1 MFFKKFRLG
10 IEDNKMAEK
19 QSTKFPLESKVLP
32 NPKAQPIISLVISN
46 VGGPNAGQ
54 GTANKRKKAIA
65 GILKTVHPN
74 VVLFQE
80 FPWTGIRRHSTWKNI
95 NIPDKYE
102 YFGHQGASILYD
114 KNELIVKEPNLSK
127 FVRLHG
133 EMTRKG
139 KLTMG
144 FSPLGRMCI
153 LEIETKGVPM
163 AHFIC
168 ISWHGSHNSK
178 KETEIINEL
187 KNLLVFIAEIGKQMK
202 LPFIIAGDFNLSYEK
217 ACAEINQ
224 HTVAIYVYTP
234 LKRREG
240 RLIDFYIAS
249 NTLPLA
255 DIAALDWETVEDGK
269 GASEIFDHD
278 PVVATLMTH
287 VPKPL
292 ASVER
297 KSTATSKLTK
307 SEGKS
312 KESQLH

>member
-1 MFFKKFRLG
+1 
-10 IEDNKMAEK
+10 MAEK
-19 QSTKFPLESKVLP
+19 QSTQFPLESKILP
-32 NPKAQPIISLVISN
+32 NPKAQPIMSLVISN

-102 YFGHQGASILYD
+102 YFGHQEASILYD
-114 KNELIVKEPNLSK
+114 KNELIVKKPNLTK
-127 FVRLHG
+127 IVRLHE
-133 EMTRKG
+133 EMTRKR

-153 LEIETKGVPM
+153 LEIETKGVPI
-163 AHFIC
+163 AHFLC

-187 KNLLVFIAEIGKQMK
+187 KNLLVFIEEIGSQMK

-217 ACAEINQ
+217 ACAEISQ
-224 HTVAIYVYTP
+224 HTVAIYEYTP
-234 LKRREG
+234 MKRREG

-249 NTLPLA
+249 NTLTLA
-255 DIAALDWETVEDGK
+255 DIAAVDWETVEDGE
-269 GASEIFDHD
+269 GTTEIFDHD

-287 VPKPL
+287 VPEPL

-297 KSTATSKLTK
+297 KSTAKNKLTR

-312 KESQLH
+312 RQSQSH

>member
-1 MFFKKFRLG
+1 
-10 IEDNKMAEK
+10 MAEK
-19 QSTKFPLESKVLP
+19 QSTKFPLDSKVLP

-95 NIPDKYE
+95 NIPAKYE
-102 YFGHQGASILYD
+102 YFGHQEASILYD
-114 KNELIVKEPNLSK
+114 KNELVVKKPNLTR
-127 FVRLHG
+127 FVRLHE

-153 LEIETKGVPM
+153 LEIKTKGVPL
-163 AHFIC
+163 AHFLS

-178 KETEIINEL
+178 KETEIVNEL
-187 KNLLVFIAEIGKQMK
+187 RNLLVFINEIGNQMK

-217 ACAEINQ
+217 ASAEINQ
-224 HTVAIYVYTP
+224 HTVAIYEYTP

-255 DIAALDWETVEDGK
+255 AITAVDWETVESGE
-269 GASEIFDHD
+269 GATEIFDHD
-278 PVVATLMTH
+278 PVVATLIAH
-287 VPKPL
+287 VPDPL
-292 ASVER
+292 SFEKR
-297 KSTATSKLTK
+297 KSTGTNKLSE

-312 KESQLH
+312 RKSQSN